1 MPRIKICGITNL
13 TDAKLAQRLGAD
25 IEGFIFAES
34 PRRITPEKAALII
47 KKLKPGVL
55 KAGVFVDEKAQ
66 TVNNIIKKLRLNMVQ
81 LHGDE
86 SVSYLREIKG
96 AMIVKVIRVKNTA
109 DLKRQV
115 KKYGKNADAFLF
127 DTYSRAARGGTGHC
141 FDWKMLKGIKFP
153 KPFFVAGGI
162 NPENVCRAIKEA
174 KPYGVDV
181 SSGVEKKKGK
191 KSPAKLKKL
200 FKEIQSMDK
209 ASKLKAKRP

>member
-13 TDAKLAQRLGAD
+13 TDAKLAQR
-25 IEGFIFAES
+25 
-34 PRRITPEKAALII
+34 
-47 KKLKPGVL
+47 
-55 KAGVFVDEKAQ
+55 
-66 TVNNIIKKLRLNMVQ
+66 
-81 LHGDE
+81 HGDE

-127 DTYSRAARGGTGHC
+127 DTYSRAARGGTGQC

-162 NPENVCRAIKEA
+162 KTEKDRRGVKKEETNR
-174 KPYGVDV
+174 G
-181 SSGVEKKKGK
+181 GG
-191 KSPAKLKKL
+191 
-200 FKEIQSMDK
+200 
-209 ASKLKAKRP
+209 RWGGG